1 VRYVPADDRFHL
13 FVVGADGAGTRQLT
27 SGRTNDVGPQWSP
40 DGNTIAFLSDP
51 NAVNSALSGHYMIAV
66 VPAAGGQPVG
76 TASPARPEF
85 GWAPGSNELVF
96 AEVADGLQ
104 QIVARNPATTAQ
116 RTIVREDV
124 NLFDPVL
131 SPDGARIAYYR
142 CCFAYNSPL
151 VVRDFASGMVTQI
164 GYGRGLPRWSPDGR
178 YLAVTEDQRVR
189 FPTVIYD
196 TTSGAGVQVI
206 SGVVA
211 WLP

>member
-1 VRYVPADDRFHL
+1 MTLTVLLADDHAMLR
-13 FVVGADGAGTRQLT
+13 
-27 SGRTNDVGPQWSP
+27 SGLRAIFDTQP
-40 DGNTIAFLSDP
+40 DLHC
-51 NAVNSALSGHYMIAV
+51 V
-66 VPAAGGQPVG
+66 
-76 TASPARPEF
+76 
-85 GWAPGSNELVF
+85 

-104 QIVARNPATTAQ
+104 QIVARDPATTAQ

-151 VVRDFASGMVTQI
+151 VVRDFASGKVAEI

-178 YLAVTEDQRVR
+178 YLAVTEDQRAR

-196 TTSGAGVQVI
+196 TINGAGVHVMP
-206 SGVVA
+206 GVVA